1 MTKYLDTSTLTKYT
15 SGNNKGHFYWKV
27 GDSMAKGYI
36 VANGYMGYVSEYEKY
51 LLFATEQ
58 DYLEYIA

>member
-1 MTKYLDTSTLTKYT
+1 MIE
-15 SGNNKGHFYWKV
+15 SGDNMV
-27 GDSMAKGYI
+27 KGYI

-51 LLFATEQ
+51 MLFATEQ